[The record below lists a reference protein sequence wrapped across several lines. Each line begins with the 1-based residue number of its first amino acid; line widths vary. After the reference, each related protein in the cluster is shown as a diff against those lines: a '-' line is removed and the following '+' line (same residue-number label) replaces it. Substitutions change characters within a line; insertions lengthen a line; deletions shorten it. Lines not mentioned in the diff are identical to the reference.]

1 MPLNIK
7 EWQSLFIPLIN
18 QEIKKLIPEDSYKN
32 LYDGMH
38 YAFST
43 GGKKLRPT
51 LCLFVC
57 KTLGTDVKSAIPFAT
72 SLEMMHNFTLVHDD
86 IEDGDLIRRNFP
98 TVWKKYGMAHGIN
111 IGDGMIF
118 KAYESLLNSEHYLPS
133 EKVVILSKLLTDT
146 LMRII
151 EGQNMEFNFR
161 SRDNV
166 SIEEYMEMVWRKSGV
181 LFATALSG
189 GAIIA
194 DASDEIKQAL
204 EEYGKKIGPAFQ
216 IRDDVLNL
224 IGESRKYGKEIGGDI
239 KEGKRTIIIIH
250 CLNTCKSDERK
261 KILNVLKKSREQ
273 VSVSDV
279 KLVIK
284 LMKKYNSIE
293 FAQQK
298 AEELASQAKQVLKK
312 IRNRELAV
320 TLTELAD
327 FISKRDY

>member
-7 EWQSLFIPLIN
+7 EWQSLFIPLID

-32 LYDGMH
+32 LYDSMH
-38 YAFST
+38 YVFST

-57 KTLGTDVKSAIPFAT
+57 KILGTDVKSAIPFAT

-161 SRDNV
+161 SRGNV

-189 GAIIA
+189 GSIIA

-216 IRDDVLNL
+216 IRDDVLNI
-224 IGESRKYGKEIGGDI
+224 IGEGRKYGKEIGGDI

-261 KILNVLKKSREQ
+261 KILDILKKSREQ

-320 TLTELAD
+320 ALTELAD